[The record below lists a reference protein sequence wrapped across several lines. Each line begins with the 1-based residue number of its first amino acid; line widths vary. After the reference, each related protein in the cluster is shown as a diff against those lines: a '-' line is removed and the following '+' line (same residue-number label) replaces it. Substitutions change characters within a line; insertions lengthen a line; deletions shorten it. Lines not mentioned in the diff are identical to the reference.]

1 LKTRDYSTEPQ
12 RFDLNRS
19 VRRPE
24 TPIEALMMAA
34 PFQDPIESTQELQPL
49 REAVASC
56 IELLSEQSR
65 FIIDAVTSEIIS
77 LQELGDRL
85 GVTKTHAWRLRN
97 AAYAELKIIMTE
109 NQIIKERLGL
119 DDDEELPDSSGF

>member
-1 LKTRDYSTEPQ
+1 
-12 RFDLNRS
+12 
-19 VRRPE
+19 
-24 TPIEALMMAA
+24 MAA

-119 DDDEELPDSSGF
+119 DNDEELPNSSGF